1 MSISFSSSEIFE
13 MAERIERDGAD
24 FYRKASQMFDNTYIQ
39 DLLVKFSRWEK
50 RHEETFSQMRRQLS
64 SQEKKPD
71 DFEPETDLSLYM
83 ETMQSLDVFKNK
95 AKELTGNERMR
106 DVIKKAIEKEKDS
119 IVFYLALKAF
129 VKTETARAKIQEIID
144 EEMKHIG
151 MLTVSLK
158 EHI

>member
-1 MSISFSSSEIFE
+1 MSISFSSSEILE

-24 FYRKASQMFDNTYIQ
+24 FYQKASQMFDNPYIQ

-64 SQEKKPD
+64 AQENKPE
-71 DFEPETDLSLYM
+71 DFEPETDLSLYL

-129 VKTETARAKIQEIID
+129 VPAKTARAKIQEIID
-144 EEMKHIG
+144 EEIKHIG